1 MHVPAHAG
9 LQLTRR
15 SVMIFHLVCQEA
27 LLCAHLRDGRRHQI
41 LYAVTFV
48 TFNLHICAT
57 RLMRLQMLLQF
68 RTVCI
73 LLYRVIAR
81 ILIVRQCVQ
90 RDVLRDEIL
99 RVQDVLVVWHLTL
112 HINVLVTLVRNI
124 VVLLEIF
131 LSYMRSFI
139 ACEKLQ
145 GHLNMLH
152 EYV

>member
-1 MHVPAHAG
+1 
-9 LQLTRR
+9 
-15 SVMIFHLVCQEA
+15 MIFHLVCQEA

-81 ILIVRQCVQ
+81 ILIVWQCVQ

-131 LSYMRSFI
+131 LSYVRSFV